1 MSRLIHNELI
11 PVGLPITYSP
21 WYDEPVVL
29 RVSMPRDHAVHAE
42 MHCTI
47 LSESCTALRIQIGHR
62 QQNISKKLILAV
74 EEAAET
80 AESRRPQ

>member
-1 MSRLIHNELI
+1 
-11 PVGLPITYSP
+11 
-21 WYDEPVVL
+21 
-29 RVSMPRDHAVHAE
+29 MPRDHAVHAE

-62 QQNISKKLILAV
+62 QENISKKLILAV